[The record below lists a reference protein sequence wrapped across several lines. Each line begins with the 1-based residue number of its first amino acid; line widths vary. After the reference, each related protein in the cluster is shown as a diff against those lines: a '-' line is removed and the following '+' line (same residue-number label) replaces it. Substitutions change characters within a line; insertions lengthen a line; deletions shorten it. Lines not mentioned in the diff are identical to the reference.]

1 MYIGQPKLL
10 TPNSTQSPE
19 NIWLMKTPPEIELEN
34 GHSREP
40 LVLVTLNESFVVDGR
55 ARRRVD
61 VRGGGFLKP

>member
-1 MYIGQPKLL
+1 
-10 TPNSTQSPE
+10 
-19 NIWLMKTPPEIELEN
+19 MKTPPEIELEN

-40 LVLVTLNESFVVDGR
+40 LVLVTLSESFVVDGR